1 METASPGP
9 DEPQGSTDG
18 GHEQA
23 PEQAIVLHDTYRLI
37 RQVGFGG
44 TGVVYEAMHTRLPR
58 RFAIKVL
65 LRSLLAHPEAHA
77 RFCHE
82 AELMSQLRHPHVVQI
97 FDFNVT
103 HENQPYFVMEYL
115 EGRDLETELAG
126 GAAMPLAR
134 VVPIVQA
141 VASALMAA
149 HRQGIVHRDLKPSN
163 VFLCDVDDAREG
175 EDGASASVIRAEHPF
190 VKVLDFG
197 ISPAGAM
204 ARLSLGASIVGTP
217 HYMAPEQISGH
228 GKPVDGRAD
237 QFALAAITYE
247 MLTGQDAF
255 SGEDAVSLLYQIV
268 HEEPQPLE
276 QHVPWDSRRV
286 QQVLSRALA
295 KDPALRFPT
304 IVDFADALREAA
316 DHAHA
321 PATPPPIV
329 VAPAP
334 RPVAALDVPASGQPW
349 SEREI
354 TQTIPRVPRLV
365 YRPIVFTLVAAA
377 AIGFVAVKGWMP
389 PLPARVVTTARTWK
403 TRFLG
408 VPAPQ
413 LPAPPSAWAV
423 PAPAPPSA
431 SASAIAAPAAA
442 PVTGMGEVAPPAPG
456 AAPIP
461 PTPTPTPTGT
471 PAASTPAPA
480 ESEP

>member
-9 DEPQGSTDG
+9 DEPRESPNDV
-18 GHEQA
+18 EQ
-23 PEQAIVLHDTYRLI
+23 EQAIVLHDTYRLV

-82 AELMSQLRHPHVVQI
+82 AEVMSQLHHPHAVQI

-126 GAAMPLAR
+126 GARMPLAR
-134 VVPIVQA
+134 VVPIVEA
-141 VASALMAA
+141 AASALLAA

-163 VFLCDVDDAREG
+163 IFLCDVDDPH
-175 EDGASASVIRAEHPF
+175 DGGDGGPALPARAEHPF

-197 ISPAGAM
+197 VSQASALAHTP
-204 ARLSLGASIVGTP
+204 LGINILGTP
-217 HYMAPEQISGH
+217 RYMAPEQASGR

-237 QFALAAITYE
+237 QFALGAITYG

-268 HEEPQPLE
+268 HEDPPPLDR
-276 QHVPWDSRRV
+276 HLRGPWDSRRV

-295 KDPALRFPT
+295 KDPAQRFPT
-304 IVDFADALREAA
+304 IVDFADALHEAA
-316 DHAHA
+316 DHASA
-321 PATPPPIV
+321 PLTPAPV
-329 VAPAP
+329 VLAAP
-334 RPVAALDVPASGQPW
+334 RPAAPLDVPASGQPW

-354 TQTIPRVPRLV
+354 TQTIPRVPRLA
-365 YRPIVFTLVAAA
+365 YRPIVLTLVVTA
-377 AIGFVAVKGWMP
+377 AIGFVAAKGWVH
-389 PLPARVVTTARTWK
+389 PLPGRVVTAAHALKARLLGAPAPATVTGIGQAEAPAPVAVPIPPPTTAT
-403 TRFLG
+403 TTTAAAPPVLAAPAPEPAPGSAPPDNSG
-408 VPAPQ
+408 VPAPR
-413 LPAPPSAWAV
+413 
-423 PAPAPPSA
+423 
-431 SASAIAAPAAA
+431 
-442 PVTGMGEVAPPAPG
+442 GK
-456 AAPIP
+456 
-461 PTPTPTPTGT
+461 
-471 PAASTPAPA
+471 
-480 ESEP
+480 SEP

>member
-1 METASPGP
+1 MDTASPGP
-9 DEPQGSTDG
+9 DEPRETPDG
-18 GHEQA
+18 PHEHA
-23 PEQAIVLHDTYRLI
+23 PEQAIVLHDTYRLV

-103 HENQPYFVMEYL
+103 QENQPYFVMEYL

-134 VVPIVQA
+134 VVPIVEA
-141 VASALMAA
+141 AASALMAA

-175 EDGASASVIRAEHPF
+175 EDGATASVIRAEHPF

-217 HYMAPEQISGH
+217 HYMAPEQAAGR
-228 GKPVDGRAD
+228 GKSVDARAD
-237 QFALAAITYE
+237 QFALAAITYA
-247 MLTGQDAF
+247 MLTGHDPFA
-255 SGEDAVSLLYQIV
+255 GEDLVSVLYQIV
-268 HEEPQPLE
+268 HEEPAPLDR
-276 QHVPWDSRRV
+276 HVQGPWDTRRV
-286 QQVLSRALA
+286 QQVLSRAMA

-316 DHAHA
+316 GELRVVVLGDEDE
-321 PATPPPIV
+321 V
-329 VAPAP
+329 VAES
-334 RPVAALDVPASGQPW
+334 VADHGDSLRRHA
-349 SEREI
+349 
-354 TQTIPRVPRLV
+354 
-365 YRPIVFTLVAAA
+365 
-377 AIGFVAVKGWMP
+377 
-389 PLPARVVTTARTWK
+389 
-403 TRFLG
+403 
-408 VPAPQ
+408 
-413 LPAPPSAWAV
+413 
-423 PAPAPPSA
+423 
-431 SASAIAAPAAA
+431 
-442 PVTGMGEVAPPAPG
+442 
-456 AAPIP
+456 
-461 PTPTPTPTGT
+461 
-471 PAASTPAPA
+471 
-480 ESEP
+480 

>member
-1 METASPGP
+1 MDTASSGP
-9 DEPQGSTDG
+9 DEPQGSADG

-23 PEQAIVLHDTYRLI
+23 PEQAIVLHETYRLI

-134 VVPIVQA
+134 VVPIVEA

-149 HRQGIVHRDLKPSN
+149 HRHGIVHRDLKPSN

-175 EDGASASVIRAEHPF
+175 DHGASASVIRAEHPF

-217 HYMAPEQISGH
+217 HYMAPEQAAGR
-228 GKPVDGRAD
+228 GKSVDARAD
-237 QFALAAITYE
+237 QFALAAITYA
-247 MLTGQDAF
+247 MLTGRDPF
-255 SGEDAVSLLYQIV
+255 SGEDLVSVLYQIV
-268 HEEPQPLE
+268 HEDPPPLDR
-276 QHVPWDSRRV
+276 HVQGPWDTRRV
-286 QQVLSRALA
+286 QQVLSRAMA

-304 IVDFADALREAA
+304 ILDFSDALREAA

-321 PATPPPIV
+321 PATPPPV
-329 VAPAP
+329 VA
-334 RPVAALDVPASGQPW
+334 S
-349 SEREI
+349 
-354 TQTIPRVPRLV
+354 
-365 YRPIVFTLVAAA
+365 
-377 AIGFVAVKGWMP
+377 
-389 PLPARVVTTARTWK
+389 
-403 TRFLG
+403 
-408 VPAPQ
+408 
-413 LPAPPSAWAV
+413 
-423 PAPAPPSA
+423 
-431 SASAIAAPAAA
+431 
-442 PVTGMGEVAPPAPG
+442 APPACGTARRAGAAASPG
-456 AAPIP
+456 ANARSRRASRASRGS
-461 PTPTPTPTGT
+461 PTVRSFSHWWRPRRSGSSPSRAGCPRCR
-471 PAASTPAPA
+471 PAWSRRRGRGRRAC
-480 ESEP
+480 SECGRRHSRPRRRRGRFRLRRPRRRRRPRRQLGCGCSSGDRHG